1 MTADDLPVS
10 PARSPR
16 ARRGRGAQPALSRE
30 RIVAEALR
38 LLDAE
43 GLEALSMRRLAD
55 PLGTAATSLYRHVAG
70 KDELIGL
77 ALDEVFAECLPAID
91 GQAPWRELVSE
102 CGHAV
107 RTMILRHP
115 WASAVLGGAGV
126 THFGPNLMRLSE
138 TMLGVLEE
146 AGFPLREAGS
156 LMSMVFAYVIGMAGT
171 EAAWLAN
178 LARSGLTE
186 EEWTRRAWPA
196 AERAVQPFPRL
207 RRFYALHTE
216 DGDGSEGASVDL
228 RRSRDEEFAYG
239 LGCLLDGAAANRPEG
254 P

>member
-1 MTADDLPVS
+1 M
-10 PARSPR
+10 
-16 ARRGRGAQPALSRE
+16 
-30 RIVAEALR
+30 AEALR

-43 GLEALSMRRLAD
+43 GLDVLSMRRLAD
-55 PLGTAATSLYRHVAG
+55 PLGTAATSLYRHVAN

-91 GQAPWRELVSE
+91 EQTPWREFVSE

-107 RTMILRHP
+107 RMMILRHP
-115 WASAVLGGAGV
+115 WTTAVLGGVGM
-126 THFGPNLMRLSE
+126 TYFGPNLMLLSE
-138 TMLGVLEE
+138 AMLGALEE

-156 LMSMVFAYVIGMAGT
+156 LMSMVFAYVIGMADT

-178 LARSGLTE
+178 LARSGVTE
-186 EEWTRRAWPA
+186 EEWARRAWPP
-196 AERAVQPFPRL
+196 AERAIQPFPRL

-216 DGDGSEGASVDL
+216 DGYGAESEAGSEGASAVL

-239 LGCLLDGAAANRPEG
+239 LGCLLDGAAVHRSEGRCPRPESSSHHSG
-254 P
+254 EHWGTAVGR